1 MVEQVAFEA
10 GLQMDTHLDTC
21 GVPSAWPSAVPSPLA
36 SHWGCLFS
44 MDDASLTELGSC
56 SLTQRAVLCSAP
68 DVTAPPPSPGFIQSE
83 AKPCCNLRG
92 GGDNGREQG
101 TKWLRVASW

>member
-10 GLQMDTHLDTC
+10 GLQMDTHLDAC
-21 GVPSAWPSAVPSPLA
+21 GAPLAWPSA
-36 SHWGCLFS
+36 WGCLFS

-56 SLTQRAVLCSAP
+56 SLTQRAVPCSAP
-68 DVTAPPPSPGFIQSE
+68 DVAAPPPSPGFIQSE